1 MIQKERD
8 CVVEIATTRRSPLE
22 EIYKTG
28 DFGTATEDRVI
39 FQERRAL
46 TIVQIAAWQKH
57 AEKTLVAIEKVADL
71 RPSRT
76 ACSAI
81 QSEQTVAIWVGP
93 ERWLLVE
100 KASRDLYDSI
110 CSTLSSEEAA
120 ITDQSHSRCVLRLS
134 GKGVRNVLRKGTT
147 LDMDINYF
155 KPQEARTTSLFHI
168 NGIIHC
174 LSADCFDIY
183 VARSFG
189 CSFFEVITHAAMEY
203 GYCVEM
209 PI

>member
-1 MIQKERD
+1 MA
-8 CVVEIATTRRSPLE
+8 EIATTRRSPLH
-22 EIYKTG
+22 EIYKMG
-28 DFGTATEDRVI
+28 DFGAATDNRVI

-46 TIVQIAAWQKH
+46 TIVQIAAWQEH
-57 AEKTLVAIEKVADL
+57 AEATMAAIEQVAGVK
-71 RPSRT
+71 PAQT

-81 QSEQTVAIWVGP
+81 QSEQTVAIWVSP

-100 KASRDLYDSI
+100 KESRNLYATIRSAL
-110 CSTLSSEEAA
+110 STEVATV
-120 ITDQSHSRCVLRLS
+120 TDQSHSRCVLRLA
-134 GKGVRNVLRKGTT
+134 GKEVRNVLRKGTT
-147 LDMDINYF
+147 LDMDSTYF
-155 KPQEARTTSLFHI
+155 KPHEARTTSLFHI

-189 CSFFEVITHAAMEY
+189 YSFFEVISHAAAEY
-203 GYCVEM
+203 GYCVEV